1 MQEND
6 NIMEAKIEF
15 MSEMSVTFCGQHILV
30 STGKFDNVLRNQIYI
45 IMLTNIPCK
54 VL

>member
-15 MSEMSVTFCGQHILV
+15 TFHWQHILV
-30 STGKFDNVLRNQIYI
+30 STGKFDNVLRNGIST
-45 IMLTNIPCK
+45 IMVTNAPCK